1 MYYALGAFV
10 KPSFGTAGSE
20 ARATGKRCPVKYS
33 LILLSA
39 LLVAACGGL
48 SKEQQAAA
56 YNTAAEKYDAAIVE
70 PEATYESAIDAATT
84 DDDGLSALMELYSSY
99 AGISR
104 IFADDL
110 AEVVWTSD
118 VKPVV
123 TRLIDCT
130 NDTYLLE
137 IEVLTASN
145 LEEAIDLSDA
155 ADAKQKSCDAI
166 VDEVLAALGLER
178 SLD

>member
-20 ARATGKRCPVKYS
+20 ARATGKRCSVKYS

-48 SKEQQAAA
+48 SKEQQASA
-56 YNTAAEKYDAAIVE
+56 YLAAAEKYNAAIVE

-84 DDDGLSALMELYSSY
+84 DDEGYMALLDLYSSY

-110 AEVVWTSD
+110 AEVVWTSEFE
-118 VKPVV
+118 PTA

-130 NDTYLLE
+130 NETYLLE
-137 IEVLTASN
+137 IEVLAAAD
-145 LEEAIDLSDA
+145 LEETIELSDA
-155 ADAKQKSCDAI
+155 ADAQDESCDPI
-166 VDEVLAALGLER
+166 VDELRAALGLEP
-178 SLD
+178 SPN